1 MNVQLTL
8 LKEIEES
15 QRWLRVQKEST
26 YRRDLK
32 KRIELINSVLEQM
45 KKPDINIC
53 ALLETKI
60 NGLIGKINE
69 RLDIRIRTAR

>member
-15 QRWLRVQKEST
+15 QRWLRVQKEEST

-69 RLDIRIRTAR
+69 KDSI